1 MTSLVREKEQRMM
14 MKMHGLSD
22 NIHWFTSYV
31 YFLMLSIIYMSC
43 LAVFGFV
50 VGKKLN
56 TTVFNLSLII

>member
-1 MTSLVREKEQRMM
+1 MM

-43 LAVFGFV
+43 LVVFGSV

-56 TTVFNLSLII
+56 TTVFNLKQ